1 MPDIQKATSGTTSI
15 SETAVNLFWS
25 ILENLPKDNECFT
38 IYRARSYAYIGHIL
52 ISTYK
57 PSDAFPSYSSYEND
71 KQFQAILSTPL
82 SSFQC
87 ANKELSY
94 DEVVLSR
101 EGISLW
107 LLYKFGT
114 TKNIEYLEKS
124 ERQLSSSIS
133 QNPCLRRFDFSTRM
147 KVYFEISSLKSVSL
161 GRGEDVL
168 KKALEDGRTSI
179 RLNLNAKDV
188 CNVAEICQRLAKFP
202 KFYLYGPE
210 AVSNKEY
217 LHAALDY
224 LNQCFNAKGQTYY
237 TAFTSGAIYFDLG
250 EFRTSSEW
258 HKRAFMMSNKFGN
271 GNIQQLIFSILR
283 LGDESNMYD
292 ELIHALTYIA
302 RKRKDV
308 EFLQKVVPKV
318 HGDEYLGSLSNFLI
332 FLQTFPLTAEQ
343 VEIAESL
350 KASLIKKGVSKVVQN
365 CDSRYKIS
373 TTQVV
378 EYDVKPEVVYQR
390 VQMETEAV
398 DVQHNWRYDFCI
410 ITSAANAGWIQCFLQ
425 HQLSTPMVDSDMIFT
440 GFPSIDYDSCSTL
453 LETSME
459 GIKKSRKS
467 ILVLSKDFLTREWCL
482 LKQIITETQQKRSDL
497 FIDHFT

>member
-1 MPDIQKATSGTTSI
+1 
-15 SETAVNLFWS
+15 
-25 ILENLPKDNECFT
+25 
-38 IYRARSYAYIGHIL
+38 
-52 ISTYK
+52 
-57 PSDAFPSYSSYEND
+57 
-71 KQFQAILSTPL
+71 
-82 SSFQC
+82 
-87 ANKELSY
+87 
-94 DEVVLSR
+94 
-101 EGISLW
+101 
-107 LLYKFGT
+107 
-114 TKNIEYLEKS
+114 
-124 ERQLSSSIS
+124 
-133 QNPCLRRFDFSTRM
+133 M
-147 KVYFEISSLKSVSL
+147 KVYLEISSLKSVSL
-161 GRGEDVL
+161 GRREDVL

-224 LNQCFNAKGQTYY
+224 LYQCFNAKGQTYF

-318 HGDEYLGSLSNFLI
+318 HGDEYLGSLSDFLI

-350 KASLIKKGVSKVVQN
+350 KASLIKKGVSKVDQN

-378 EYDVKPEVVYQR
+378 KYDLKPEIVYQR
-390 VQMETEAV
+390 VQMETEPV

-410 ITSAANAGWIQCFLQ
+410 ITSGANTVWIKCFLK

-440 GFPSIDYDSCSTL
+440 GFPGIDYDSCSPL

-482 LKQIITETQQKRSDL
+482 LKKIITETQQKRSDFL
-497 FIDHFT
+497 LIILLEKCDVPSEIDDTHVSYFDFTDEMKIPFEIQHLKLALIEN